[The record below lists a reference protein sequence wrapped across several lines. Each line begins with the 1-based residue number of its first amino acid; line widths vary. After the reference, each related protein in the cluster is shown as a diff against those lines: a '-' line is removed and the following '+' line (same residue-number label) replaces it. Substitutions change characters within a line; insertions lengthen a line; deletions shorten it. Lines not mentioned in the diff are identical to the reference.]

1 MKIRIRRIDKSI
13 ALPEYKTAGSAGFDL
28 SSRDEVTIPPGG
40 TKFVPLNIIV
50 ELPKTH
56 MLLLAARSSLPKK
69 GLMLANGVGI
79 GDSDFCG
86 PDDEYQAMVYNF
98 SDKAVII
105 EKGERIGQG
114 IIVNVDRAEF
124 EEADHVD
131 HPSRGGFGSTG
142 QF

>member
-1 MKIRIRRIDKSI
+1 MARRLETNRNPAI
-13 ALPEYKTAGSAGFDL
+13 AGESKLPFG
-28 SSRDEVTIPPGG
+28 
-40 TKFVPLNIIV
+40 
-50 ELPKTH
+50 
-56 MLLLAARSSLPKK
+56 
-69 GLMLANGVGI
+69 
-79 GDSDFCG
+79 DFCG